1 MKPLL
6 LALALFCS
14 LSLAQADEAPTLKA
28 ADAAAIAQGDLAP
41 GTRVLDLHRRIDLQ
55 ERQTALG
62 GDPAH
67 WEVMW
72 SKEFDAQTEG
82 RKEIGLKIKMDG
94 TYTRS
99 VR

>member
-1 MKPLL
+1 MKSLF
-6 LALALFCS
+6 LALALLCS
-14 LSLAQADEAPTLKA
+14 FNLLRADEAPALKA
-28 ADAAAIAQGDLAP
+28 ADAAAIAQGDLASR
-41 GTRVLDLHRRIDLQ
+41 GLESSVFIAEVIYKSAKLI
-55 ERQTALG
+55 G

-67 WEVMW
+67 WEVLW

>member
-1 MKPLL
+1 MKSLF
-6 LALALFCS
+6 LALALLCS
-14 LSLAQADEAPTLKA
+14 FNLLRADEAPALKA
-28 ADAAAIAQGDLAP
+28 ADAAAIAQGDLAAR
-41 GTRVLDLHRRIDLQ
+41 GLESSIFIAEVIYKGSKLI
-55 ERQTALG
+55 G